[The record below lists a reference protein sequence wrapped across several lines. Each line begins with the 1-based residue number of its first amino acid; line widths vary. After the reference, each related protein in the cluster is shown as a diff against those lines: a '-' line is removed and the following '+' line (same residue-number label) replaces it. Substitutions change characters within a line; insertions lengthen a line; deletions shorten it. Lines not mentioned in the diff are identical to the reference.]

1 MEQGIQLLLLN
12 AVQITALLTVA
23 LFLFVMLRDPR
34 TLWSGVCCFFALG
47 GMAVFLVLTAF
58 RYSEQLQSFPPLMFL
73 LVVLVAVFALATFFF
88 PFLLIGSFFIE
99 GIRILFREGLRVR
112 NMLSLLF
119 AIFLILYLIYWPQIG
134 NWSGN
139 FAGRLAYSVVGLWIA
154 YGLILF
160 AVYALSSL
168 LNLIHR
174 RDNQN
179 FDYIVVLGAGLRGER
194 VPPLLAAR
202 IERGISLLKKNKKAL
217 LILSGGQGPGEDITE
232 GEAMARYAL
241 SRRVPPERILVER
254 RSRNT
259 RENLEFSRELME
271 RTHPRVAVVTTSY
284 HVFRALLIARR
295 LHLPCKGF
303 GAKTKW
309 YYTLNATI
317 REYVAYLSLSYRLHM
332 VVLLLLSI
340 LMLTAEV
347 IVHYLR

>member
-1 MEQGIQLLLLN
+1 MEQEAQVLVLN
-12 AVQITALLTVA
+12 VVQIAALLTVA
-23 LFLFVMLRDPR
+23 AFLFVMWRDPR
-34 TLWSGVCCFFALG
+34 TLWSGVSCLLALG
-47 GMAVFLVLTAF
+47 GCGIFFGLLLLRFLGSGQA
-58 RYSEQLQSFPPLMFL
+58 YPPVSFL
-73 LVVLVAVFALATFFF
+73 LLLLALAFTLGVLLF
-88 PFLLIGSFFIE
+88 PFLLVGSFFIE
-99 GIRILFREGLRVR
+99 GIRILRREGLRTR

-119 AIFLILYLIYWPQIG
+119 AIFLLLYLIYWPQFG
-134 NWSGN
+134 NWKGN

-154 YGLILF
+154 YGLFLF
-160 AVYALSSL
+160 AVYAISSL

-179 FDYIVVLGAGLRGER
+179 FDYIVVLGAGLKGER
-194 VPPLLAAR
+194 VPPLLASR

-259 RENLEFSRELME
+259 WENLEFSRELME

-317 REYVAYLSLSYRLHM
+317 REYVAYLSLSYRFHLIA
-332 VVLLLLSI
+332 VLLLSI

-347 IVHYLR
+347 IVHYLQ

>member
-1 MEQGIQLLLLN
+1 MQ
-12 AVQITALLTVA
+12 ALP
-23 LFLFVMLRDPR
+23 PR
-34 TLWSGVCCFFALG
+34 
-47 GMAVFLVLTAF
+47 
-58 RYSEQLQSFPPLMFL
+58 MFL

-179 FDYIVVLGAGLRGER
+179 FDYIVVLGAGLKGER

-317 REYVAYLSLSYRLHM
+317 REYVAYLSLSYRFHLI
-332 VVLLLLSI
+332 VLVLLSI
-340 LMLTAEV
+340 LMLTVEV